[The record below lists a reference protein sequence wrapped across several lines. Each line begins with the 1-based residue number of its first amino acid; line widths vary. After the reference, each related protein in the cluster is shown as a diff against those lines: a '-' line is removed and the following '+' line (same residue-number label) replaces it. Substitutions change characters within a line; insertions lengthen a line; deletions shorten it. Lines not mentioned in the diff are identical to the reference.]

1 MAMQITNKMIAGS
14 GTVGP
19 DIHSVKTH
27 FFAECPSPEKIAF
40 KENRSVN
47 TMKLAMGSIFFLIFS
62 IGVFQYQFEQIQVD
76 HPFPLWKRFEW
87 SYLVVLFF
95 FLPLDT
101 LAGSIRIWAISRI
114 IQPGMTYYT
123 CFKSELANIGTGM
136 LTPSQTGGGL
146 GQIYIL
152 CRGGSPVSSATTIS
166 FISFTGTLLVL
177 LGIGLYSLFFSDI
190 GSMEGLFRCAV
201 MIFVFITV
209 SMLLVASFP
218 NLFRSIILKA
228 SMVFRSLINGFS
240 LLQNLCAIDNG
251 DKCESGDHDKPGL
264 SERLIEI
271 LHTYRKSLCHYLRVG
286 KKNFI
291 WVLILSF
298 AFLFSKSLVAFLC
311 LRSLGIH
318 RPSLGCIVEIQLVL
332 LFLIYFAPTPGG
344 AGVSEFM
351 SLTIMSTLVPAEV
364 APYYHLLWRTT
375 TLYLPA
381 VAGLIF
387 VSHAVVLHGRET
399 FVKTDPRSS
408 DDKGGLKK

>member
-1 MAMQITNKMIAGS
+1 MAMQTNNKIITGL

-19 DIHSVKTH
+19 DINSFKTS
-27 FFAECPSPEKIAF
+27 FPSECPSPEIKTF
-40 KENRSVN
+40 KEDRTVN
-47 TMKLAMGSIFFLIFS
+47 TMKLATGGIFFLIFS

-76 HPFPLWKRFEW
+76 HPFSLWKRFEW
-87 SYLVVLFF
+87 GYLVFLFF

-166 FISFTGTLLVL
+166 FISFTGTMLVL
-177 LGIGLYSLFFSDI
+177 LGIGLYSLFLSDI
-190 GSMEGLFRCAV
+190 GNMEGVFRYAV

-218 NLFRSIILKA
+218 NLFGSIILRA
-228 SMVFRSLINGFS
+228 STVFRSFINRFS
-240 LLQNLCAIDNG
+240 PLKNLYATDNG
-251 DKCESGDHDKPGL
+251 DKDKSDHHDKPGL

-271 LHTYRKSLCHYLRVG
+271 LHTYRKSLCYYLRVG
-286 KKNFI
+286 KINFI

-298 AFLFSKSLVAFLC
+298 AFLFFKSLVAFLC
-311 LRSLGIH
+311 LRFLGIH

-344 AGVSEFM
+344 AGLSEFM
-351 SLTIMSTLVPAEV
+351 SITIMSTLVPAEV
-364 APYYHLLWRTT
+364 APYYNLLWRTT

-399 FVKTDPRSS
+399 FVKTDSRSFE
-408 DDKGGLKK
+408 DNGGLKK